1 MVRKFAPVAV
11 LSPNEIGYPSR
22 MSLCLLRNVFG
33 LVLLLSL
40 FAPAQAKKAVTPVGA
55 QVAGPYSP
63 GILAGG
69 TLYVAGQVGRTSDGK
84 YPEKFE
90 DEVAQT
96 LENVGR
102 ILKTAK
108 YSFADAVAVQVH
120 LTDIS
125 TFEAM
130 NSVYMKYF
138 PEPRPARTTVGVKEL
153 VGPARIE
160 ITVTAWKK

>member
-1 MVRKFAPVAV
+1 MPFRLP
-11 LSPNEIGYPSR
+11 SP
-22 MSLCLLRNVFG
+22 VFG

-40 FAPAQAKKAVTPVGA
+40 FASAQGKRAVTPAGV

-96 LENVGR
+96 LENVGK
-102 ILKTAK
+102 ILKSAN
-108 YSFADAVAVQVH
+108 YDFSDAVAVQVH

-125 TFEAM
+125 TFQAM

-153 VGPARIE
+153 VSPARIE
-160 ITVTAWKK
+160 ITVTAWKNVDTASKK